1 MNIKDLSKKS
11 LDFTIKRVA
20 EIIGLFL
27 IFISVLF
34 FIALLSYSP
43 EDPNFIFTNNEDIKN
58 ILGFRGSY
66 ISDFFFQSIGLI
78 SFLISFT
85 IFFTGINLIR
95 NKNYLII
102 VENIFYL
109 ILYSIIGSI
118 FLTTF
123 YSNSFWLYVNGNGGF
138 VGNFFKDTFLTNI
151 LNLNRD
157 ISFYILLTLTIII
170 FFISI
175 NLSIK
180 YLFDFFKNILKRI
193 NKSRNVKSEF
203 MFDTIAL
210 ASKILKIAVPSEPIG
225 LKIVC
230 AQPIK
235 ASDGDLLILCSTYGS
250 TRGIAYKS

>member
-43 EDPNFIFTNNEDIKN
+43 EDPNFIFTNNKDIKN

-66 ISDFFFQSIGLI
+66 ISDLFFQSIGLI

-118 FLTTF
+118 FLKTF
-123 YSNSFWLYVNGNGGF
+123 
-138 VGNFFKDTFLTNI
+138 
-151 LNLNRD
+151 
-157 ISFYILLTLTIII
+157 
-170 FFISI
+170 
-175 NLSIK
+175 
-180 YLFDFFKNILKRI
+180 
-193 NKSRNVKSEF
+193 
-203 MFDTIAL
+203 
-210 ASKILKIAVPSEPIG
+210 
-225 LKIVC
+225 
-230 AQPIK
+230 
-235 ASDGDLLILCSTYGS
+235 
-250 TRGIAYKS
+250 

>member
-118 FLTTF
+118 F
-123 YSNSFWLYVNGNGGF
+123 
-138 VGNFFKDTFLTNI
+138 
-151 LNLNRD
+151 
-157 ISFYILLTLTIII
+157 
-170 FFISI
+170 
-175 NLSIK
+175 
-180 YLFDFFKNILKRI
+180 
-193 NKSRNVKSEF
+193 
-203 MFDTIAL
+203 
-210 ASKILKIAVPSEPIG
+210 
-225 LKIVC
+225 
-230 AQPIK
+230 
-235 ASDGDLLILCSTYGS
+235 
-250 TRGIAYKS
+250 

>member
-118 FLTTF
+118 FL
-123 YSNSFWLYVNGNGGF
+123 
-138 VGNFFKDTFLTNI
+138 
-151 LNLNRD
+151 
-157 ISFYILLTLTIII
+157 
-170 FFISI
+170 
-175 NLSIK
+175 
-180 YLFDFFKNILKRI
+180 
-193 NKSRNVKSEF
+193 
-203 MFDTIAL
+203 
-210 ASKILKIAVPSEPIG
+210 
-225 LKIVC
+225 IVC
-230 AQPIK
+230 LGRSLVGHFKPDHHFGFEAAAWYWHFVDVVWLFLFFAIYWW
-235 ASDGDLLILCSTYGS
+235 GGLGGTVH
-250 TRGIAYKS
+250 

>member
-157 ISFYILLTLTIII
+157 ISYYILLALTIII

-180 YLFDFFKNILKRI
+180 YLFDFFKNILKKI
-193 NKSRNVKSEF
+193 NKSRNVTSIEENN
-203 MFDTIAL
+203 IE
-210 ASKILKIAVPSEPIG
+210 I
-225 LKIVC
+225 
-230 AQPIK
+230 
-235 ASDGDLLILCSTYGS
+235 
-250 TRGIAYKS
+250 